1 MADKRRSERNWRMKA
16 YYRLRVSSWVS
27 LNRFSESKRAPLSVI
42 TFALSLDK
50 IRQRFKATCNY
61 QQKQIATNFMML
73 IVKIIYTD
81 PAKMFAEAGCIQ
93 TQGGRQDSDRKK
105 QTHCRWRIVT
115 LGSAERALASSWQDS
130 SPIWFQLRPTKVRAQ
145 CLPS

>member
-1 MADKRRSERNWRMKA
+1 M
-16 YYRLRVSSWVS
+16 S

-105 QTHCRWRIVT
+105 QTHCR
-115 LGSAERALASSWQDS
+115 
-130 SPIWFQLRPTKVRAQ
+130 
-145 CLPS
+145 